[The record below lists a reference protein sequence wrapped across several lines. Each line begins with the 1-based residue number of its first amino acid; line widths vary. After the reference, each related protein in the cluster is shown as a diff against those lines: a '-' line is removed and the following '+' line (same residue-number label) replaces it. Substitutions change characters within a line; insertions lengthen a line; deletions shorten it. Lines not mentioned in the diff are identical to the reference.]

1 MEHNNRTIII
11 QFAIALVGIVFLVRL
26 FFIQVLDESL
36 VKAARDNVIQR
47 KIDYPYRGLIYD
59 RKDKLLV
66 YNSSSF
72 DVYVIPKKL
81 KNLDTLLVSK
91 IFEIDIDEC
100 KNRLKAARKY
110 SSVKPSLF
118 AKQLT
123 SEDFARIQDHKSELD
138 GFVFEVRSTRSYPHQ
153 SLAHALGYIGEVSEK
168 KLKSLQE
175 KGNTFYRSGDYLG
188 ISGIEE
194 SYEEVLRGQ
203 RGVRYVLVNVRG
215 VEKGS
220 YEDGLFD
227 TISVAG
233 ESIYTS
239 IDLELQQ
246 YAETLMQGK
255 RGSIVAI
262 EPSTGEILCIVSSPM
277 YDPNLLAGSNLSKN
291 YIALQRDSTKP
302 LFNRPLMGKDAPGS
316 TFKLVNALVGLQ
328 EGVLTENTSFPCNQ
342 GTVKCHPHPSPQN
355 LIGAIQYSC
364 NPYFV
369 SAFSN
374 ILEKEKGDKFQQAA
388 AGLEKWHKHVTT
400 FGLGVKPE
408 VDLPDAKAGLIA
420 NNKLYD
426 KFYGKLRW
434 KYSTIYSISIG
445 QGEILLTPLQMANFA
460 ATIANR
466 GYYYS
471 PHILRH
477 IGDQGNTLPK
487 FRKKHVTS
495 IDSKHFETII
505 DGMERAVL
513 GGTGTTAKV
522 KDLTICGK
530 TGTAQNPH
538 GDDHAVFISF
548 APKEE
553 PKIAVAVFVENAGF
567 GAMTSAPI
575 ASLVIQKY
583 LQGEISKERKWWEMK
598 MLGTLP
604 EQKKN

>member
-1 MEHNNRTIII
+1 MQKNNRAIVI
-11 QFAIALVGIVFLVRL
+11 QIAIALVGIIFIVRL
-26 FFIQVLDESL
+26 FSIQVLDETL
-36 VKAARDNVIQR
+36 AKAARDNVIQR
-47 KIDYPYRGLIYD
+47 KTDYPFRGLIYD
-59 RKDKLLV
+59 RKDNLLV
-66 YNSSSF
+66 FNSSSF
-72 DVYVIPKKL
+72 DILITPKKI
-81 KNLDTLLVSK
+81 KNLDTTLVCELFKLSK
-91 IFEIDIDEC
+91 TELIEKLTFA
-100 KNRLKAARKY
+100 KKY
-110 SSVKPSLF
+110 SMVKPTLF

-123 SEDFARIQDHKSELD
+123 SADFARIQDHKSELD
-138 GFVFEVRSTRSYPHQ
+138 GFEIEVRSTRSYPHQ
-153 SLAHALGYIGEVSEK
+153 SMAHALGYIGEVSDK

-175 KGNTFYRSGDYLG
+175 KGNNFYRSGDYLG

-220 YEDGLFD
+220 YEEGAFD

-233 ESIYTS
+233 ENIYTS
-239 IDLELQQ
+239 LDLELQQ

-255 RGSIVAI
+255 KGSVVAI
-262 EPSTGEILCIVSSPM
+262 EPSTGEILCMVSSPM
-277 YDPNLLAGSNLSKN
+277 YDPNLLAGSNLAKN
-291 YIALQRDSTKP
+291 YNILQRDPEKP

-316 TFKLVNALVGLQ
+316 IFKLVNALIGLQ
-328 EGVLTENTSFPCNQ
+328 EGALTENTSFPCKQ

-364 NPYFV
+364 NPYFL

-374 ILEKEKGDKFQQAA
+374 ILEKEKGDKYQQAA
-388 AGLEKWHKHVTT
+388 TGLEKWHKHVTT
-400 FGLGVKPE
+400 FGLGIKPE

-420 NNKLYD
+420 NPKLYD
-426 KFYGKLRW
+426 KLYGKLRW

-466 GYYYS
+466 GYFYS
-471 PHILRH
+471 PHVLRK
-477 IGDQGNTLPK
+477 IGNGSATLPK

-495 IDSKHFETII
+495 VDSKHFETII
-505 DGMERAVL
+505 PGMERAVL
-513 GGTGTTAKV
+513 GGTATTAKL
-522 KDLTICGK
+522 KDITICGK

-538 GDDHAVFISF
+538 GDDHSVFICF
-548 APKEE
+548 APKDD

-583 LQGEISKERKWWEMK
+583 LQGDISKDRKWWEMK

-604 EQKKN
+604 VPKTK